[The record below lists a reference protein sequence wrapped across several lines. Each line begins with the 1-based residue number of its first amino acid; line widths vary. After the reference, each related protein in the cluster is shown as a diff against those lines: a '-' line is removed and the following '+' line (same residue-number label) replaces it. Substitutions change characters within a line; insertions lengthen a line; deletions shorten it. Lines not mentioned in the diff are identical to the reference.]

1 MGALQYF
8 AAKMADLD
16 VSKMKVAEL
25 RAALLERG
33 LDTKGVK
40 AILQE
45 RLITAMSEDAES
57 PAPASIEEED
67 GAEQEEQEQD
77 EEQDEEEEDAEQ
89 LDEVAQEATESFDQ
103 LVSRKRLFAMR
114 VYSVLG

>member
-1 MGALQYF
+1 
-8 AAKMADLD
+8 MADLD

-25 RAALLERG
+25 RAALVERG

-77 EEQDEEEEDAEQ
+77 EEQDEEEDAEQ
-89 LDEVAQEATESFDQ
+89 VDEVAQEATESFDQ

>member
-1 MGALQYF
+1 
-8 AAKMADLD
+8 MADLD

-57 PAPASIEEED
+57 PAPASIEED